1 MVVID
6 EVADLMMVAGKEIE
20 AAVQRLAG
28 QAAGIH
34 VIMATQR
41 PSVDVI
47 TGTIKANFP
56 TRISFQVTSRID
68 SRTILG
74 KQGAEQLLGA
84 VICCLWK
91 GAAGWC
97 VCMGRLLMTKL
108 RMSPTSCASRGPDY
122 NESVTEEDEAA
133 AFDPSAAGAGQV
145 PATGNSLY
153 DEAVALVIRE
163 QASTNFVQRHLKI
176 GYNRAATLIEEME
189 STVIISAAN
198 HVGKERFL
206 YRMKRTEPVICR
218 LKLAVLALMA
228 SLVLPSH
235 LVAQSEETKLIARAE
250 QAITELTTLQAKFI
264 QISSDGTV
272 GEGQVYFRRP
282 FQLRLEYKPETL
294 TIVTGHFWVYID
306 DKITQTVEA
315 YPVSETPFAP
325 LLAKTVSFRSKEIV
339 TEAQADGGI
348 VTVQMEKDTGQGAG
362 RLALE
367 FEKSSWQLRR
377 WIITDSLGVTTTVTL
392 QNPVYGPKLANRL
405 FGAPSYEN

>member
-1 MVVID
+1 M
-6 EVADLMMVAGKEIE
+6 KSTE
-20 AAVQRLAG
+20 A
-28 QAAGIH
+28 
-34 VIMATQR
+34 
-41 PSVDVI
+41 
-47 TGTIKANFP
+47 
-56 TRISFQVTSRID
+56 
-68 SRTILG
+68 
-74 KQGAEQLLGA
+74 
-84 VICCLWK
+84 
-91 GAAGWC
+91 
-97 VCMGRLLMTKL
+97 
-108 RMSPTSCASRGPDY
+108 
-122 NESVTEEDEAA
+122 
-133 AFDPSAAGAGQV
+133 
-145 PATGNSLY
+145 
-153 DEAVALVIRE
+153 
-163 QASTNFVQRHLKI
+163 
-176 GYNRAATLIEEME
+176 
-189 STVIISAAN
+189 
-198 HVGKERFL
+198 
-206 YRMKRTEPVICR
+206 VICR

-235 LVAQSEETKLIARAE
+235 LVAQSAEETKLIARAE

-282 FQLRLEYKPETL
+282 FQLRLDYTNPETL
-294 TIVTGHFWVYID
+294 TIVTGRFWVYID
-306 DKITQTVEA
+306 DKIAQTVEA

-325 LLAKTVSFRSKEIV
+325 LLAKTVSFRSKEII